1 MLISEL
7 LGKLET
13 RAPLAL
19 ALDWDNVGL
28 LLGAPNREFR
38 KVLITLDVTHN
49 AVNKALEIGA
59 DLILAHHPLIF
70 KPLKRISD
78 PLLLKLAENRIA
90 VICLHTNLD
99 FAPEGV
105 NHALA
110 AKLGLKVTS
119 HLSGEQGGSWYHLS
133 VTVPAGHTDKVAEA
147 VGAAGGGRIGKYSNC
162 SARHPVTG
170 IFEAGAGAKPFI
182 HSAPD
187 QRRTTVSEEE
197 LEFMVDENSL
207 LAVRAAIQTSHPYE
221 TPLVY
226 WFPVANPNPTYGL
239 GLIGKLPS
247 SLSLGE
253 IAKLVSER
261 LRCPHPRLWTAGLDP
276 AAKIDT
282 IAVCGGAG
290 ASVLPSAEGSADLL
304 ITGDLGYHALL
315 EARIPVIDAGHFYT
329 EYPVLETL
337 QKWLFGWNVPCAA
350 LPLEEHEYTR
360 QLLEL

>member
-1 MLISEL
+1 MLISDL
-7 LGKLET
+7 LDKLET
-13 RAPLAL
+13 KAPLAL

-28 LLGAPNREFR
+28 LLGAPNREIR
-38 KVLITLDVTHN
+38 KVLITLDVTPN

-59 DLILAHHPLIF
+59 DLILSHHPLIF
-70 KPLKRISD
+70 RPITRISD

-99 FAPEGV
+99 VAPEGV

-110 AKLGLKVTS
+110 AKLGLEVS
-119 HLSGEQGGSWYHLS
+119 GHLSGEQGGSWYHLS
-133 VTVPAGHTDKVAEA
+133 VTVPAGHTDRVAEA
-147 VGAAGGGRIGKYSNC
+147 VGAAGGGRIGKYSYC

-170 IFEAGAGAKPFI
+170 TFESGADAKPFI
-182 HSAPD
+182 PSTPG
-187 QRRTTVSEEE
+187 QRRTTVGEEE

-207 LAVRAAIQTSHPYE
+207 KAVRAAIQTSHPYE

-226 WFPVANPNPTYGL
+226 WFPVASPNPTYGL
-239 GLIGKLPS
+239 GLIGKLPD
-247 SLSLGE
+247 SLSLEE

-261 LRCPHPRLWTAGLDP
+261 LRCKHPRLWTAGLDS
-276 AAKIDT
+276 AEKIGS

-290 ASVLPSAEGSADLL
+290 ASVLPAAESSADLL
-304 ITGDLGYHALL
+304 ITGDLGYHVLL
-315 EARIPVIDAGHFYT
+315 DARIPVIDAGHLFT

-337 QKWLFGWNVPCAA
+337 QKWLSEWNVPCAT